1 MTITQLNK
9 KIPSNYKIQWIK
21 AKEGFSM
28 ELLKEGERVVKI
40 GAYSKDTAI
49 GAMKDWL
56 VLNNLY
62 V

>member
-1 MTITQLNK
+1 
-9 KIPSNYKIQWIK
+9 
-21 AKEGFSM
+21 M